1 MAKVGGLGLD
11 EKSIGLI
18 GTISGVV
25 FVACQYFIFS
35 VSMKHFGLH
44 KTMLMSSLLCVSPA
58 IFLPLSLW
66 ISNTTTVLLYTGVMN
81 GITSLF
87 FSNWNAA
94 LSITQNRA
102 VHPQSR
108 SRVNGLAAIGTA
120 MARGF
125 GPLVGTYGNHTH
137 THTHTCFHHLNYLL
151 SVVLNYYNN
160 ILLLFVLRSG
170 CPRHSILFG
179 WDRTK

>member
-66 ISNTTTVLLYTGVMN
+66 ISNTTTVLLYTGLMN

-137 THTHTCFHHLNYLL
+137 TRTRTHTHTCFHHLNYSNAL
-151 SVVLNYYNN
+151 
-160 ILLLFVLRSG
+160 I
-170 CPRHSILFG
+170 C
-179 WDRTK
+179 